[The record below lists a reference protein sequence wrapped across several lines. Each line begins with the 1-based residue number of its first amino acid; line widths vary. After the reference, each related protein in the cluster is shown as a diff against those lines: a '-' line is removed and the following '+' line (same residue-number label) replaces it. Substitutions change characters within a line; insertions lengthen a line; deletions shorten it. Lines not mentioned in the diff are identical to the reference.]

1 MKCDNGNGIRIRQA
15 PESRYHNGY
24 SIWRGVG
31 KDLQCESSY
40 DKDRDFCFRIRT
52 ERDDKG
58 VIVKA
63 WYGKIYGDMKIWAG
77 ENYSVNG
84 VSFLYYLNPTS
95 LDRNLEWDMKT
106 NLCPNP
112 GSLGQLQP

>member
-1 MKCDNGNGIRIRQA
+1 M
-15 PESRYHNGY
+15 RYYLIAGEA
-24 SIWRGVG
+24 SG
-31 KDLQCESSY
+31 DLHGSNL
-40 DKDRDFCFRIRT
+40 I
-52 ERDDKG
+52 KG
-58 VIVKA
+58 LKAEDKA

-84 VSFLYYLNPTS
+84 VSFRYYLNPNP